1 LDTLKLASYNLTGK
15 KAIVTGAGRGMGEA
29 FARTLAANGAEVAIC
44 DVNEVTVTDVAKS
57 IQKSGGAATAYKVD
71 VSDSTQVARFIGD
84 VLKKMKR
91 IDILVNN
98 AGVLKPTRFTEI
110 SESEWQN
117 IMRINVDGVFYCC
130 KYVVPSMIENRYG
143 KIINM
148 SSSAGRSASTYGGM
162 HYTASKAAVLG
173 ITRHL
178 ARELAPYNI
187 NVNAVCPGSIDTP
200 MVRESTPEPK
210 IIESIGKIPWGR
222 LGTAQEVA
230 NLVLFLAS
238 DASPFITGASIDI
251 NGAQLML

>member
-1 LDTLKLASYNLTGK
+1 MLKLASYNLKGK
-15 KAIVTGAGRGMGEA
+15 KAVVTGAGRGMGET
-29 FARTLAANGAEVAIC
+29 FARTLATNGAEVAVC
-44 DVNEVTVTDVAKS
+44 DVNNVTVAEVAKS
-57 IQKSGGAATAYKVD
+57 IQSSDGEATAYKVD
-71 VSDSTQVARFIGD
+71 VSDSAQVARFIGEA
-84 VLKKMKR
+84 LKKMKR

-98 AGVLKPTRFTEI
+98 AGVLRPTRFTEI
-110 SESEWQN
+110 SESEWQS
-117 IMRINVDGVFYCC
+117 IMRVNVDGVFYCC

-148 SSSAGRSASTYGGM
+148 SSTAGRSASTFGGL

-187 NVNAVCPGSIDTP
+187 NVNAICPGSIDTP
-200 MVRESTPEPK
+200 MVRESSSEQK
-210 IIESIGKIPWGR
+210 IHESIEKIPWGKM
-222 LGTAQEVA
+222 GTAQEVA

-251 NGAQLML
+251 NGGQLMM